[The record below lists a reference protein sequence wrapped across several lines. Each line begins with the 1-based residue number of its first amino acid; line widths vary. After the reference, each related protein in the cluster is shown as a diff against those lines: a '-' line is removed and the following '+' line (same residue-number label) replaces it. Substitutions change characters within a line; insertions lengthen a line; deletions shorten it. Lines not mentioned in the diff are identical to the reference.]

1 MRLTLGD
8 GVRINTNSRTLTS
21 PLTDIPYQLVYQRHY
36 GKPLFKKSV
45 VLAHDVDS
53 FSAIWQAMGRS
64 RTMNQTVFSI
74 YKSGIADELAKED
87 LGAVDIKKHELTRR
101 LYVGNCD
108 RIMAGNISSI
118 YLTIIALYNLSKGS
132 FYYGDEIVNIFLEKM
147 ERTIAG
153 KLLLHEEKLVRS
165 VLGSRG
171 PALILR
177 HILKDKFQISSNKL
191 VSSEVLEEDS
201 VTSLLRHIVQQ
212 KYEQRVPSGDRF
224 DDFVVFLSGEQH
236 SQMEISYT
244 KQQQKQK
251 TKQQNKNQDSD
262 AMGVFDKNNQ
272 LTLWEETKDYYR
284 LTLKPQ
290 NDFPKLSLNLVS
302 PIPIASVAYNFEGNR
317 RSIMVYPTLQ
327 FIYSHH
333 IYGVYISQAVQ
344 ESIRS
349 FDGNYSNYLQ
359 IFLEAVEK
367 NKAGTPADIDMDAE
381 QVDPTVRPLGIK
393 VMSNYVRQNPLFSI
407 AALEQGVYVIGMKD
421 QFNVHDFVQSHPLQQ
436 RIQYIADDTGFILF
450 DKTNEKHVDR
460 FGPYFIEQYILL
472 EMLTKHEVAQNVMDY
487 YCNHKVTLQ
496 RGLDTYDEKQGKGF
510 ICWRFLMNEA
520 VKMASSLSSSGSNK
534 GLTSSSIAGFKRP
547 RPDKDGK
554 DADAVA
560 AGFSRALDL

>member
-1 MRLTLGD
+1 
-8 GVRINTNSRTLTS
+8 
-21 PLTDIPYQLVYQRHY
+21 
-36 GKPLFKKSV
+36 

-74 YKSGIADELAKED
+74 YKSGIADEIAKED

-118 YLTIIALYNLSKGS
+118 YLTMIALYNLSKGS
-132 FYYGDEIVNIFLEKM
+132 FYYSDEIVNIFLEKM
-147 ERTIAG
+147 EQTIAG
-153 KLLLHEEKLVRS
+153 KLTLHEEKLVRS

-177 HILKDKFQISSNKL
+177 HIFKDKFQISSNKL
-191 VSSEVLEEDS
+191 VRSEVLEEES

-272 LTLWEETKDYYR
+272 LTLWEETKDYYK
-284 LTLKPQ
+284 LTLTPQ

-302 PIPIASVAYNFEGNR
+302 PVPIASVAYTFEGKR

-344 ESIRS
+344 EAIQS
-349 FDGNYSNYLQ
+349 FDGNYSNYFQ
-359 IFLEAVEK
+359 MFLEAVEK
-367 NKAGTPADIDMDAE
+367 NRAGTPPENDMDAE
-381 QVDPTVRPLGIK
+381 QGDPAVSTLGIK

-496 RGLDTYDEKQGKGF
+496 HGLDTYDEKQGKGF

-520 VKMASSLSSSGSNK
+520 VKMASSLSSNGSNK
-534 GLTSSSIAGFKRP
+534 GLSSPPIAGIKRP